1 LSEKHALEI
10 EQSDKESANTVRKSY
25 PRRRNNLRYLQKQS
39 QFEPKKKTNCRNCGG
54 EFPHASK
61 CPALGK
67 TCNICRKINHF
78 AKVCRSKRGRQN
90 TNNNA
95 RRVHNPGNN
104 ESVIAYSDTADS
116 SSDDDHVFGL
126 REATVNKVQKGKP
139 KMTVKI
145 NN

>member
-1 LSEKHALEI
+1 MSERHALEI
-10 EQSDKESANTVRKSY
+10 EQSDKESANTVRKAY

-39 QFEPKKKTNCRNCGG
+39 KFKPKKKTNCRNCRG

-67 TCNICRKINHF
+67 TCNFCRKINHF
-78 AKVCRSKRGRQN
+78 ARVCGRQN
-90 TNNNA
+90 TNDNA
-95 RRVHNPGNN
+95 RRVNNLGNN
-104 ESVIAYSDTADS
+104 ESEIAYSDTADS
-116 SSDDDHVFGL
+116 RSDDDHVFGF

>member
-1 LSEKHALEI
+1 MEI

-39 QFEPKKKTNCRNCGG
+39 QFKPKKKTNCRNCRG

-67 TCNICRKINHF
+67 ICNFCRKMNHF

-95 RRVHNPGNN
+95 ITVNNLGNN
-104 ESVIAYSDTADS
+104 ESEIAYSDTADS

>member
-1 LSEKHALEI
+1 LSKKHALEI

-25 PRRRNNLRYLQKQS
+25 PRRRNNLRYQQKQS
-39 QFEPKKKTNCRNCGG
+39 KFEPKKKTNCRNCGG

-67 TCNICRKINHF
+67 TCNFCRKMNHF

-90 TNNNA
+90 TNNNT
-95 RRVHNPGNN
+95 RVHNLGNN
-104 ESVIAYSDTADS
+104 ESEIAYSDTADS
-116 SSDDDHVFGL
+116 SSDDDRVFGL